1 MNKILKNISVC
12 FLSLLVL
19 MASTSFTIDK
29 HYCGETLVDVSYFG
43 AADNC
48 GMEDIKSSKKKKK
61 CCKNETEVI
70 KLTAFEKDN
79 GFQFSTEEI
88 QFLVF
93 HTYSYIHLF
102 QAVELEKKTYK
113 EHPPPDIAQDI
124 QVLYETFLI

>member
-48 GMEDIKSSKKKKK
+48 GMENIKSSKKKKK
-61 CCKNETEVI
+61 CCKNETEII
-70 KLTAFEKDN
+70 KLSAFDKEN
-79 GFQFSTEEI
+79 LIQSSTQEI
-88 QFLVF
+88 QFP
-93 HTYSYIHLF
+93 IHHANTHINLF
-102 QAVELEKKTYK
+102 QEVELEKEFCKKY
-113 EHPPPDIAQDI
+113 PPPDIVQDI
-124 QVLYETFLI
+124 QVLYEIFLI

>member
-48 GMEDIKSSKKKKK
+48 GMEDIKSSK
-61 CCKNETEVI
+61 NETQVI
-70 KLTAFEKDN
+70 KLPAFEKDN

-113 EHPPPDIAQDI
+113 EHPPPDIVQDI